1 MKARQRRWSR
11 LDNASKIFLAARSSR
26 DSKVFR
32 LSCELREDVQAELLQ
47 QALDETLRDFPLFRS
62 CLRRGIFWYYL
73 EDCADRPL
81 VQEEK
86 DLPCSPLYRPDK
98 PGLLFRVL
106 YYRRRI
112 HLEVFHSLTDG
123 TGALWF
129 LQALL
134 VRYLVLEKGRALTE
148 EEQQFLNPPYLE
160 QMNEDSFS
168 RLFSHQSRKQR
179 TKAPRKKRSVYRVK
193 GSRTP
198 DKRLNIVEFQLS
210 LKEALARSKALDV
223 TLTIYLTALFVQGVF
238 QRMPE
243 CEKDKQLTISVPIN
257 LRKRYGSYSARN
269 FFAAVTLQLQ
279 PEELESGLTTICRRL
294 SEELQKKSSAEFL
307 DRHLA
312 QLQAYEENPFL
323 RIMPRVLKDPILAF
337 FNHRGNRDISLSI
350 SNLGQLKLPSGLMPE
365 LKAASLAVAVQR
377 PQLCCISSGDV
388 LTVVL
393 LSPFLE
399 RDWQELTLN
408 LLRAEGFTVSSD
420 ANELPLENEGKSRE
434 VKTKQKQEKKNRK
447 EKKQEKR
454 REERQEKRKNAHPG
468 DGENSGE
475 HSNQAAARLNTAPG
489 LEAEAEQKITPGLEA
504 AAEQQKEPL
513 TLPSFA
519 QTVKQNAGRTSGQL
533 AQTEPSAYPMIP
545 LQLRPRLALKIL
557 LFISLLAVGSSYL
570 VHATW
575 PSPFPWPHLVVLGV
589 INLWMYAVIIIR
601 KRRNIAKF
609 FVYHTVLLSL
619 FALAWDASFGWL
631 GWSINYAVPIIMA
644 SAMLAMSICGL
655 FVRLDKGDTVLYLA
669 LAGILG
675 MLPLLFLLTHWVTVR
690 LPSFLCGVTALMLLL
705 SVLIFRFPLVRAEL
719 ARRFHI

>member
-179 TKAPRKKRSVYRVK
+179 TKVPRKKRSVYRVK

-365 LKAASLAVAVQR
+365 LEAASLAVAVQR

-420 ANELPLENEGKSRE
+420 ANELPLENEGKS
-434 VKTKQKQEKKNRK
+434 
-447 EKKQEKR
+447 
-454 REERQEKRKNAHPG
+454 
-468 DGENSGE
+468 GEN
-475 HSNQAAARLNTAPG
+475 
-489 LEAEAEQKITPGLEA
+489 KI
-504 AAEQQKEPL
+504 
-513 TLPSFA
+513 
-519 QTVKQNAGRTSGQL
+519 KQNAGRTSGQL

>member
-179 TKAPRKKRSVYRVK
+179 TKVPRKKRSVYRVK

-365 LKAASLAVAVQR
+365 LEAASLAVAVQR

-434 VKTKQKQEKKNRK
+434 NE
-447 EKKQEKR
+447 
-454 REERQEKRKNAHPG
+454 
-468 DGENSGE
+468 
-475 HSNQAAARLNTAPG
+475 
-489 LEAEAEQKITPGLEA
+489 
-504 AAEQQKEPL
+504 
-513 TLPSFA
+513 
-519 QTVKQNAGRTSGQL
+519 VKQNAGRTSGQL
-533 AQTEPSAYPMIP
+533 AQTEPSAYPFIP

-570 VHATW
+570 IHATW

>member
-350 SNLGQLKLPSGLMPE
+350 SNLGQFKLPSGLMPE
-365 LKAASLAVAVQR
+365 LEAASLAVAVQR

-434 VKTKQKQEKKNRK
+434 NE
-447 EKKQEKR
+447 
-454 REERQEKRKNAHPG
+454 
-468 DGENSGE
+468 
-475 HSNQAAARLNTAPG
+475 
-489 LEAEAEQKITPGLEA
+489 
-504 AAEQQKEPL
+504 
-513 TLPSFA
+513 
-519 QTVKQNAGRTSGQL
+519 VKQNAGRTSGQL

>member
-179 TKAPRKKRSVYRVK
+179 TKVPRKKRSVYRVK

-365 LKAASLAVAVQR
+365 LEAASLAVAVQR

-434 VKTKQKQEKKNRK
+434 N
-447 EKKQEKR
+447 
-454 REERQEKRKNAHPG
+454 
-468 DGENSGE
+468 
-475 HSNQAAARLNTAPG
+475 
-489 LEAEAEQKITPGLEA
+489 KI
-504 AAEQQKEPL
+504 
-513 TLPSFA
+513 
-519 QTVKQNAGRTSGQL
+519 KQNAGRTSGQL
-533 AQTEPSAYPMIP
+533 AQTEPSAYPTIP

>member
-269 FFAAVTLQLQ
+269 FFAAVTLELQ

-294 SEELQKKSSAEFL
+294 SEELQKNSSAEFL

-365 LKAASLAVAVQR
+365 LEAASLAVAVQR

-434 VKTKQKQEKKNRK
+434 NE
-447 EKKQEKR
+447 
-454 REERQEKRKNAHPG
+454 
-468 DGENSGE
+468 
-475 HSNQAAARLNTAPG
+475 
-489 LEAEAEQKITPGLEA
+489 
-504 AAEQQKEPL
+504 
-513 TLPSFA
+513 
-519 QTVKQNAGRTSGQL
+519 VKQNAGRTSGQL

>member
-179 TKAPRKKRSVYRVK
+179 TKVPRKKRSVYRVK

-365 LKAASLAVAVQR
+365 LEAASLAVAVQR

-399 RDWQELTLN
+399 RDWQEFTLN

-434 VKTKQKQEKKNRK
+434 N
-447 EKKQEKR
+447 
-454 REERQEKRKNAHPG
+454 
-468 DGENSGE
+468 
-475 HSNQAAARLNTAPG
+475 
-489 LEAEAEQKITPGLEA
+489 KI
-504 AAEQQKEPL
+504 
-513 TLPSFA
+513 
-519 QTVKQNAGRTSGQL
+519 KQNAGRTSGQL

-570 VHATW
+570 IHATW

>member
-269 FFAAVTLQLQ
+269 FFAAVTLELQ

-365 LKAASLAVAVQR
+365 LEAASLAVAVQR

-434 VKTKQKQEKKNRK
+434 NE
-447 EKKQEKR
+447 
-454 REERQEKRKNAHPG
+454 
-468 DGENSGE
+468 
-475 HSNQAAARLNTAPG
+475 
-489 LEAEAEQKITPGLEA
+489 
-504 AAEQQKEPL
+504 
-513 TLPSFA
+513 
-519 QTVKQNAGRTSGQL
+519 VKQNAGRTSGQL

>member
-179 TKAPRKKRSVYRVK
+179 TKVPRKKRSVYRVK

-350 SNLGQLKLPSGLMPE
+350 SNLGQLKLPSGLMLE
-365 LKAASLAVAVQR
+365 LEAASLAVAVQR

-434 VKTKQKQEKKNRK
+434 NE
-447 EKKQEKR
+447 
-454 REERQEKRKNAHPG
+454 
-468 DGENSGE
+468 
-475 HSNQAAARLNTAPG
+475 
-489 LEAEAEQKITPGLEA
+489 
-504 AAEQQKEPL
+504 
-513 TLPSFA
+513 
-519 QTVKQNAGRTSGQL
+519 VKQNAGRTSGQL

-570 VHATW
+570 IHATW

>member
-32 LSCELREDVQAELLQ
+32 LSCELCEDVQAELLQ

-134 VRYLVLEKGRALTE
+134 VRYLVLAKGRALTE

-269 FFAAVTLQLQ
+269 FFAAVTLELQ

-365 LKAASLAVAVQR
+365 LEAASLAVAVQR

-434 VKTKQKQEKKNRK
+434 N
-447 EKKQEKR
+447 
-454 REERQEKRKNAHPG
+454 
-468 DGENSGE
+468 
-475 HSNQAAARLNTAPG
+475 
-489 LEAEAEQKITPGLEA
+489 KI
-504 AAEQQKEPL
+504 
-513 TLPSFA
+513 
-519 QTVKQNAGRTSGQL
+519 KQNAGRTSGQL

-570 VHATW
+570 IHATW

>member
-106 YYRRRI
+106 YYHRRI

-365 LKAASLAVAVQR
+365 LEAASLAVAVQR

-434 VKTKQKQEKKNRK
+434 NE
-447 EKKQEKR
+447 
-454 REERQEKRKNAHPG
+454 
-468 DGENSGE
+468 
-475 HSNQAAARLNTAPG
+475 
-489 LEAEAEQKITPGLEA
+489 
-504 AAEQQKEPL
+504 
-513 TLPSFA
+513 
-519 QTVKQNAGRTSGQL
+519 VKQNAGRTSGQL

>member
-47 QALDETLRDFPLFRS
+47 QALDETLEDFPLFRS

-106 YYRRRI
+106 YYRRHI

-279 PEELESGLTTICRRL
+279 PEGLESGLTTICRRL

-337 FNHRGNRDISLSI
+337 FNHRGNRGISLSI

-365 LKAASLAVAVQR
+365 LEAASLAVAVQR

-420 ANELPLENEGKSRE
+420 ANELPLESEGKSRE
-434 VKTKQKQEKKNRK
+434 NE
-447 EKKQEKR
+447 
-454 REERQEKRKNAHPG
+454 
-468 DGENSGE
+468 
-475 HSNQAAARLNTAPG
+475 
-489 LEAEAEQKITPGLEA
+489 
-504 AAEQQKEPL
+504 
-513 TLPSFA
+513 
-519 QTVKQNAGRTSGQL
+519 VKQNAGRTSGQL

>member
-32 LSCELREDVQAELLQ
+32 LSCELRENVQPKLLQ
-47 QALDETLRDFPLFRS
+47 QALDETLEDFPLFRS

-86 DLPCSPLYRPDK
+86 ELPCSPLYRPDK

-129 LQALL
+129 MQALL
-134 VRYLVLEKGRALTE
+134 VRYLVLKKGRVLTE
-148 EEQQFLNPPYLE
+148 EEKQFLNPPYLE

-168 RLFSHQSRKQR
+168 RLFSHQNRKQR
-179 TKAPRKKRSVYRVK
+179 TKVPRKKRSVYRVK

-365 LKAASLAVAVQR
+365 LEAASLAVAVQR

-420 ANELPLENEGKSRE
+420 ANVLPLENEGKS
-434 VKTKQKQEKKNRK
+434 
-447 EKKQEKR
+447 
-454 REERQEKRKNAHPG
+454 
-468 DGENSGE
+468 GEN
-475 HSNQAAARLNTAPG
+475 
-489 LEAEAEQKITPGLEA
+489 KI
-504 AAEQQKEPL
+504 
-513 TLPSFA
+513 
-519 QTVKQNAGRTSGQL
+519 KQNAGRTSGQL

-570 VHATW
+570 IHATW

>member
-47 QALDETLRDFPLFRS
+47 QALDETLEDFPLFRS

-365 LKAASLAVAVQR
+365 LEAASLAVAVQR

-434 VKTKQKQEKKNRK
+434 N
-447 EKKQEKR
+447 
-454 REERQEKRKNAHPG
+454 
-468 DGENSGE
+468 
-475 HSNQAAARLNTAPG
+475 
-489 LEAEAEQKITPGLEA
+489 KI
-504 AAEQQKEPL
+504 
-513 TLPSFA
+513 
-519 QTVKQNAGRTSGQL
+519 KQNAGRTSGQL

-570 VHATW
+570 IHATW

>member
-112 HLEVFHSLTDG
+112 HLEVFHSLSDG

-365 LKAASLAVAVQR
+365 LEAASLAVAVQR

-434 VKTKQKQEKKNRK
+434 NE
-447 EKKQEKR
+447 
-454 REERQEKRKNAHPG
+454 
-468 DGENSGE
+468 
-475 HSNQAAARLNTAPG
+475 
-489 LEAEAEQKITPGLEA
+489 
-504 AAEQQKEPL
+504 
-513 TLPSFA
+513 
-519 QTVKQNAGRTSGQL
+519 VKQNAGRTSGQL
-533 AQTEPSAYPMIP
+533 AQTEPSAYPFIP

>member
-32 LSCELREDVQAELLQ
+32 LSCELCEDVQAELLQ

-269 FFAAVTLQLQ
+269 FFAAVTLELQ

-365 LKAASLAVAVQR
+365 LEAVSLAVAVQR

-399 RDWQELTLN
+399 RDWQEFTLN

-434 VKTKQKQEKKNRK
+434 N
-447 EKKQEKR
+447 
-454 REERQEKRKNAHPG
+454 
-468 DGENSGE
+468 
-475 HSNQAAARLNTAPG
+475 
-489 LEAEAEQKITPGLEA
+489 KI
-504 AAEQQKEPL
+504 
-513 TLPSFA
+513 
-519 QTVKQNAGRTSGQL
+519 KQNAGRTSGQL

-570 VHATW
+570 IHATW

>member
-32 LSCELREDVQAELLQ
+32 LSCELREDVQDELLQ

-134 VRYLVLEKGRALTE
+134 VRYLVLAKGRALTE

-269 FFAAVTLQLQ
+269 FFAAVTLELQ

-365 LKAASLAVAVQR
+365 LEAASLAVAVQR

-434 VKTKQKQEKKNRK
+434 N
-447 EKKQEKR
+447 
-454 REERQEKRKNAHPG
+454 
-468 DGENSGE
+468 
-475 HSNQAAARLNTAPG
+475 
-489 LEAEAEQKITPGLEA
+489 KI
-504 AAEQQKEPL
+504 
-513 TLPSFA
+513 
-519 QTVKQNAGRTSGQL
+519 KQNAGRTSGQL

-570 VHATW
+570 IHATW

>member
-47 QALDETLRDFPLFRS
+47 QALDETLEDFPLFRS

-134 VRYLVLEKGRALTE
+134 VRYLVLAKGRALTE

-365 LKAASLAVAVQR
+365 LEAASLAVAVQR

-393 LSPFLE
+393 LSPVLE
-399 RDWQELTLN
+399 RDWQEFTLN

-434 VKTKQKQEKKNRK
+434 N
-447 EKKQEKR
+447 
-454 REERQEKRKNAHPG
+454 
-468 DGENSGE
+468 
-475 HSNQAAARLNTAPG
+475 
-489 LEAEAEQKITPGLEA
+489 KI
-504 AAEQQKEPL
+504 
-513 TLPSFA
+513 
-519 QTVKQNAGRTSGQL
+519 KQNAGRTSGQL

-570 VHATW
+570 IHATW

-609 FVYHTVLLSL
+609 FVYHTVLLSH

>member
-269 FFAAVTLQLQ
+269 FFAAVTLELQ

-365 LKAASLAVAVQR
+365 LEAASLAVAVQR

-420 ANELPLENEGKSRE
+420 ANELPLENEGKS
-434 VKTKQKQEKKNRK
+434 
-447 EKKQEKR
+447 
-454 REERQEKRKNAHPG
+454 
-468 DGENSGE
+468 GEN
-475 HSNQAAARLNTAPG
+475 
-489 LEAEAEQKITPGLEA
+489 KI
-504 AAEQQKEPL
+504 
-513 TLPSFA
+513 
-519 QTVKQNAGRTSGQL
+519 KQNAGRTSGQL

>member
-73 EDCADRPL
+73 EDCSDRPL

-134 VRYLVLEKGRALTE
+134 VRYLVLAKGRALTE

-279 PEELESGLTTICRRL
+279 PEELESGLTTIYRRL

-365 LKAASLAVAVQR
+365 LEAASLAVAVQR

-434 VKTKQKQEKKNRK
+434 N
-447 EKKQEKR
+447 
-454 REERQEKRKNAHPG
+454 
-468 DGENSGE
+468 
-475 HSNQAAARLNTAPG
+475 
-489 LEAEAEQKITPGLEA
+489 KI
-504 AAEQQKEPL
+504 
-513 TLPSFA
+513 
-519 QTVKQNAGRTSGQL
+519 KQNAGRTSGQL

-570 VHATW
+570 IHATW

>member
-210 LKEALARSKALDV
+210 LREALARSKALDV

-365 LKAASLAVAVQR
+365 LEAASLAVAVQR

-420 ANELPLENEGKSRE
+420 ANVLPLENEGKS
-434 VKTKQKQEKKNRK
+434 
-447 EKKQEKR
+447 
-454 REERQEKRKNAHPG
+454 
-468 DGENSGE
+468 GEN
-475 HSNQAAARLNTAPG
+475 
-489 LEAEAEQKITPGLEA
+489 KI
-504 AAEQQKEPL
+504 
-513 TLPSFA
+513 
-519 QTVKQNAGRTSGQL
+519 KQNAGRTSGQL

>member
-47 QALDETLRDFPLFRS
+47 QALDETLEDFPLFRS

-168 RLFSHQSRKQR
+168 RLFSHQNRKQR

-365 LKAASLAVAVQR
+365 LEAASLAVAVQR

-434 VKTKQKQEKKNRK
+434 NE
-447 EKKQEKR
+447 
-454 REERQEKRKNAHPG
+454 
-468 DGENSGE
+468 
-475 HSNQAAARLNTAPG
+475 
-489 LEAEAEQKITPGLEA
+489 
-504 AAEQQKEPL
+504 
-513 TLPSFA
+513 
-519 QTVKQNAGRTSGQL
+519 VKQNAGRTSGQL

-570 VHATW
+570 IHATW

>member
-269 FFAAVTLQLQ
+269 FFAAVTLELQ

-365 LKAASLAVAVQR
+365 LEAASLAVAVQR

-420 ANELPLENEGKSRE
+420 ANELPLESEGKSRE
-434 VKTKQKQEKKNRK
+434 NE
-447 EKKQEKR
+447 
-454 REERQEKRKNAHPG
+454 
-468 DGENSGE
+468 
-475 HSNQAAARLNTAPG
+475 
-489 LEAEAEQKITPGLEA
+489 
-504 AAEQQKEPL
+504 
-513 TLPSFA
+513 
-519 QTVKQNAGRTSGQL
+519 VKQNAGRTSGQL
-533 AQTEPSAYPMIP
+533 AQTEPSAYPFIP

-669 LAGILG
+669 LAGI
-675 MLPLLFLLTHWVTVR
+675 W
-690 LPSFLCGVTALMLLL
+690 
-705 SVLIFRFPLVRAEL
+705 
-719 ARRFHI
+719 

>member
-179 TKAPRKKRSVYRVK
+179 TKVPRKKRSVYRVK

-365 LKAASLAVAVQR
+365 LEAASLAVAVQR

-420 ANELPLENEGKSRE
+420 ANVLPLENEGKSRE
-434 VKTKQKQEKKNRK
+434 NE
-447 EKKQEKR
+447 
-454 REERQEKRKNAHPG
+454 
-468 DGENSGE
+468 
-475 HSNQAAARLNTAPG
+475 
-489 LEAEAEQKITPGLEA
+489 
-504 AAEQQKEPL
+504 
-513 TLPSFA
+513 
-519 QTVKQNAGRTSGQL
+519 VKQNAGRTSGQL
-533 AQTEPSAYPMIP
+533 AQTEPSAYPFIP

>member
-365 LKAASLAVAVQR
+365 LEAASLAVAVQR

-420 ANELPLENEGKSRE
+420 ANELPLESEGKSRE
-434 VKTKQKQEKKNRK
+434 NE
-447 EKKQEKR
+447 
-454 REERQEKRKNAHPG
+454 
-468 DGENSGE
+468 
-475 HSNQAAARLNTAPG
+475 
-489 LEAEAEQKITPGLEA
+489 
-504 AAEQQKEPL
+504 
-513 TLPSFA
+513 
-519 QTVKQNAGRTSGQL
+519 VKQNAGRTSGQL

>member
-1 MKARQRRWSR
+1 
-11 LDNASKIFLAARSSR
+11 
-26 DSKVFR
+26 
-32 LSCELREDVQAELLQ
+32 
-47 QALDETLRDFPLFRS
+47 
-62 CLRRGIFWYYL
+62 
-73 EDCADRPL
+73 
-81 VQEEK
+81 
-86 DLPCSPLYRPDK
+86 
-98 PGLLFRVL
+98 
-106 YYRRRI
+106 
-112 HLEVFHSLTDG
+112 
-123 TGALWF
+123 
-129 LQALL
+129 
-134 VRYLVLEKGRALTE
+134 
-148 EEQQFLNPPYLE
+148 
-160 QMNEDSFS
+160 
-168 RLFSHQSRKQR
+168 
-179 TKAPRKKRSVYRVK
+179 
-193 GSRTP
+193 
-198 DKRLNIVEFQLS
+198 
-210 LKEALARSKALDV
+210 
-223 TLTIYLTALFVQGVF
+223 
-238 QRMPE
+238 
-243 CEKDKQLTISVPIN
+243 
-257 LRKRYGSYSARN
+257 
-269 FFAAVTLQLQ
+269 
-279 PEELESGLTTICRRL
+279 
-294 SEELQKKSSAEFL
+294 
-307 DRHLA
+307 
-312 QLQAYEENPFL
+312 
-323 RIMPRVLKDPILAF
+323 
-337 FNHRGNRDISLSI
+337 
-350 SNLGQLKLPSGLMPE
+350 MPE
-365 LKAASLAVAVQR
+365 LEAASLAVAVQR

-399 RDWQELTLN
+399 RDWQEFTLN

-434 VKTKQKQEKKNRK
+434 N
-447 EKKQEKR
+447 
-454 REERQEKRKNAHPG
+454 
-468 DGENSGE
+468 
-475 HSNQAAARLNTAPG
+475 
-489 LEAEAEQKITPGLEA
+489 KI
-504 AAEQQKEPL
+504 
-513 TLPSFA
+513 
-519 QTVKQNAGRTSGQL
+519 KQNADRTSGQL

-570 VHATW
+570 IHATW

>member
-365 LKAASLAVAVQR
+365 LEAASLAVAVQR

-434 VKTKQKQEKKNRK
+434 N
-447 EKKQEKR
+447 
-454 REERQEKRKNAHPG
+454 
-468 DGENSGE
+468 
-475 HSNQAAARLNTAPG
+475 
-489 LEAEAEQKITPGLEA
+489 II
-504 AAEQQKEPL
+504 
-513 TLPSFA
+513 
-519 QTVKQNAGRTSGQL
+519 KQNAGRTSGQL

-570 VHATW
+570 IHATW

>member
-73 EDCADRPL
+73 EDCAERPL

-365 LKAASLAVAVQR
+365 LEAASLAVAVQR

-434 VKTKQKQEKKNRK
+434 N
-447 EKKQEKR
+447 
-454 REERQEKRKNAHPG
+454 
-468 DGENSGE
+468 
-475 HSNQAAARLNTAPG
+475 
-489 LEAEAEQKITPGLEA
+489 KI
-504 AAEQQKEPL
+504 
-513 TLPSFA
+513 
-519 QTVKQNAGRTSGQL
+519 KQNAGRTSGQL

-570 VHATW
+570 IHATW

-589 INLWMYAVIIIR
+589 INLWMYAVIVIR

>member
-257 LRKRYGSYSARN
+257 LRQRYGSYSARN
-269 FFAAVTLQLQ
+269 FFAAVTLELQ

-337 FNHRGNRDISLSI
+337 FNHRGNRAISLSI
-350 SNLGQLKLPSGLMPE
+350 SNLGQLKLPTGLMPE
-365 LKAASLAVAVQR
+365 LEAASLAVAVQR

-420 ANELPLENEGKSRE
+420 ANELPLENERKSGE

-489 LEAEAEQKITPGLEA
+489 LEAEAEQ
-504 AAEQQKEPL
+504 QKEHL
-513 TLPSFA
+513 TPPSF
-519 QTVKQNAGRTSGQL
+519 
-533 AQTEPSAYPMIP
+533 AQTEPSAYPFIP

-557 LFISLLAVGSSYL
+557 LFISLLAIGSSYL

-589 INLWMYAVIIIR
+589 LNLWMYAVIIIR

>member
-257 LRKRYGSYSARN
+257 LRQRYGSYSARN

-365 LKAASLAVAVQR
+365 LEAASLAVAVQR

-434 VKTKQKQEKKNRK
+434 NE
-447 EKKQEKR
+447 
-454 REERQEKRKNAHPG
+454 
-468 DGENSGE
+468 
-475 HSNQAAARLNTAPG
+475 
-489 LEAEAEQKITPGLEA
+489 
-504 AAEQQKEPL
+504 
-513 TLPSFA
+513 
-519 QTVKQNAGRTSGQL
+519 VKQNAGRTSGQL

>member
-269 FFAAVTLQLQ
+269 FFAAVTLELQ

-323 RIMPRVLKDPILAF
+323 RIMPRVFKDPILAF

-365 LKAASLAVAVQR
+365 LEAASLAVAVQR

-434 VKTKQKQEKKNRK
+434 NE
-447 EKKQEKR
+447 
-454 REERQEKRKNAHPG
+454 
-468 DGENSGE
+468 
-475 HSNQAAARLNTAPG
+475 
-489 LEAEAEQKITPGLEA
+489 
-504 AAEQQKEPL
+504 
-513 TLPSFA
+513 
-519 QTVKQNAGRTSGQL
+519 VKQNAGRTSGQL
-533 AQTEPSAYPMIP
+533 AQTEPSAYPFIP

-570 VHATW
+570 IHATW

>member
-365 LKAASLAVAVQR
+365 LEAASLAVAVQR

-434 VKTKQKQEKKNRK
+434 NE
-447 EKKQEKR
+447 
-454 REERQEKRKNAHPG
+454 
-468 DGENSGE
+468 
-475 HSNQAAARLNTAPG
+475 
-489 LEAEAEQKITPGLEA
+489 
-504 AAEQQKEPL
+504 
-513 TLPSFA
+513 
-519 QTVKQNAGRTSGQL
+519 VKQNAGRTSGQL
-533 AQTEPSAYPMIP
+533 AQTEPSAYPFIP

>member
-47 QALDETLRDFPLFRS
+47 QALDETLEDFPLFRS

-134 VRYLVLEKGRALTE
+134 VRYLVLAKGRALTE
-148 EEQQFLNPPYLE
+148 EEQQFLNPSYLE

-365 LKAASLAVAVQR
+365 LEAASLAVAVQR

-434 VKTKQKQEKKNRK
+434 NE
-447 EKKQEKR
+447 
-454 REERQEKRKNAHPG
+454 
-468 DGENSGE
+468 
-475 HSNQAAARLNTAPG
+475 
-489 LEAEAEQKITPGLEA
+489 
-504 AAEQQKEPL
+504 
-513 TLPSFA
+513 
-519 QTVKQNAGRTSGQL
+519 VKQNAGRTSGQL

-570 VHATW
+570 IHATW

>member
-179 TKAPRKKRSVYRVK
+179 TKVPRKKRSVYRVK

-365 LKAASLAVAVQR
+365 LEAASLAVAVQR

-434 VKTKQKQEKKNRK
+434 NE
-447 EKKQEKR
+447 
-454 REERQEKRKNAHPG
+454 
-468 DGENSGE
+468 
-475 HSNQAAARLNTAPG
+475 
-489 LEAEAEQKITPGLEA
+489 
-504 AAEQQKEPL
+504 
-513 TLPSFA
+513 
-519 QTVKQNAGRTSGQL
+519 VKQNAGRTSGQL

-570 VHATW
+570 IHATW

>member
-179 TKAPRKKRSVYRVK
+179 TKVPRKKRSVYRVK

-365 LKAASLAVAVQR
+365 LEAASLAVAVQR

-420 ANELPLENEGKSRE
+420 ANVLPLENEGKSRE
-434 VKTKQKQEKKNRK
+434 NE
-447 EKKQEKR
+447 
-454 REERQEKRKNAHPG
+454 
-468 DGENSGE
+468 
-475 HSNQAAARLNTAPG
+475 
-489 LEAEAEQKITPGLEA
+489 
-504 AAEQQKEPL
+504 
-513 TLPSFA
+513 
-519 QTVKQNAGRTSGQL
+519 VKQNAGRTSGQL

>member
-134 VRYLVLEKGRALTE
+134 VRYLVLAKGRALTE

-160 QMNEDSFS
+160 QMNEDGFS

-350 SNLGQLKLPSGLMPE
+350 SNLGQIKLPSGLMPE
-365 LKAASLAVAVQR
+365 LEAASLAVAVQR

-399 RDWQELTLN
+399 RDWQEFTLN

-434 VKTKQKQEKKNRK
+434 N
-447 EKKQEKR
+447 
-454 REERQEKRKNAHPG
+454 
-468 DGENSGE
+468 
-475 HSNQAAARLNTAPG
+475 
-489 LEAEAEQKITPGLEA
+489 KI
-504 AAEQQKEPL
+504 
-513 TLPSFA
+513 
-519 QTVKQNAGRTSGQL
+519 KQNAGRTSGQL

-570 VHATW
+570 IHATW

>member
-11 LDNASKIFLAARSSR
+11 LDNASKIFLAARSSH

-32 LSCELREDVQAELLQ
+32 LSCELRENVQPKLLQ
-47 QALDETLRDFPLFRS
+47 QALDETLEDFPLFRS

-86 DLPCSPLYRPDK
+86 ELPCSPLYRPDK

-106 YYRRRI
+106 YYRKRI

-129 LQALL
+129 MQALL
-134 VRYLVLEKGRALTE
+134 VRYLVLKQGRALTE
-148 EEQQFLNPPYLE
+148 EERQFLNPPYLE

-168 RLFSHQSRKQR
+168 RLFSHQNRKQR
-179 TKAPRKKRSVYRVK
+179 VKTEDKKPPVYRVR

-210 LKEALARSKALDV
+210 LKEALDHSKALDV
-223 TLTIYLTALFVQGVF
+223 TLTIYLTALFVQGIY

-243 CEKDKQLTISVPIN
+243 YAKDRRLTISLPIN
-257 LRKRYGSYSARN
+257 LRKRYGSFSARN
-269 FFAAVTLQLQ
+269 FFAAVTLELQ
-279 PEELESGLTTICRRL
+279 PEELESGLPTICRRL
-294 SEELQKKSSAEFL
+294 SEELQKKSSAESL
-307 DRHLA
+307 ERRLA

-337 FNHRGNRDISLSI
+337 FNHRGNRAISLSI
-350 SNLGQLKLPSGLMPE
+350 SNLGQLKLPSALRPE
-365 LKAASLAVAVQR
+365 LAAASLAVAVQR

-399 RDWQELTLN
+399 RDWQEVTLK
-408 LLRAEGFTVSSD
+408 LLRAEGLTVSSD
-420 ANELPLENEGKSRE
+420 ANVLPLENELRSSVTKRGKEQRKSSGKNSEE
-434 VKTKQKQEKKNRK
+434 VTK
-447 EKKQEKR
+447 
-454 REERQEKRKNAHPG
+454 
-468 DGENSGE
+468 
-475 HSNQAAARLNTAPG
+475 
-489 LEAEAEQKITPGLEA
+489 EAT
-504 AAEQQKEPL
+504 AAEREQELQESHRHKRAAQDMKREPDR
-513 TLPSFA
+513 A
-519 QTVKQNAGRTSGQL
+519 SGQL
-533 AQTEPSAYPMIP
+533 AQTEPSAYPFIP

-557 LFISLLAVGSSYL
+557 LFISLLAIGSSYL

-589 INLWMYAVIIIR
+589 LNLWMYAVIIIR
-601 KRRNIAKF
+601 KSRNIAKF

-655 FVRLDKGDTVLYLA
+655 FVRLEKGDTVLYLA
-669 LAGILG
+669 LAGLLG

>member
-365 LKAASLAVAVQR
+365 LEAASLAVAVQR

-420 ANELPLENEGKSRE
+420 ANVLPLENEGKSRE
-434 VKTKQKQEKKNRK
+434 NE
-447 EKKQEKR
+447 
-454 REERQEKRKNAHPG
+454 
-468 DGENSGE
+468 
-475 HSNQAAARLNTAPG
+475 
-489 LEAEAEQKITPGLEA
+489 
-504 AAEQQKEPL
+504 
-513 TLPSFA
+513 
-519 QTVKQNAGRTSGQL
+519 VKQNAGRTSGQL
-533 AQTEPSAYPMIP
+533 AQTEPSAYPFIP

>member
-168 RLFSHQSRKQR
+168 RLFSHQNRKQR
-179 TKAPRKKRSVYRVK
+179 TKVPRKKRSVYRVK

-365 LKAASLAVAVQR
+365 LAAASLAVAVQR

-420 ANELPLENEGKSRE
+420 ANELPLENERKS
-434 VKTKQKQEKKNRK
+434 
-447 EKKQEKR
+447 
-454 REERQEKRKNAHPG
+454 
-468 DGENSGE
+468 GEN
-475 HSNQAAARLNTAPG
+475 
-489 LEAEAEQKITPGLEA
+489 KI
-504 AAEQQKEPL
+504 
-513 TLPSFA
+513 
-519 QTVKQNAGRTSGQL
+519 KQNAGRTSGQL

>member
-179 TKAPRKKRSVYRVK
+179 TKVPRKKRSVYRVK

-210 LKEALARSKALDV
+210 LEEALARSKALDV

-257 LRKRYGSYSARN
+257 LRQRYGSYSARN
-269 FFAAVTLQLQ
+269 FFAAVTLELQ

-337 FNHRGNRDISLSI
+337 FNHRGNRAISLSI
-350 SNLGQLKLPSGLMPE
+350 SNLGQLKLPTGLMPE
-365 LKAASLAVAVQR
+365 LEAASLAVAVQR
-377 PQLCCISSGDV
+377 PQFCCISSGDV

-408 LLRAEGFTVSSD
+408 LLRAESFTVSSD

-434 VKTKQKQEKKNRK
+434 N
-447 EKKQEKR
+447 
-454 REERQEKRKNAHPG
+454 
-468 DGENSGE
+468 
-475 HSNQAAARLNTAPG
+475 
-489 LEAEAEQKITPGLEA
+489 KI
-504 AAEQQKEPL
+504 
-513 TLPSFA
+513 
-519 QTVKQNAGRTSGQL
+519 KQNAGRTSGQL

-570 VHATW
+570 IHATW

>member
-160 QMNEDSFS
+160 QLNEDSFS

-210 LKEALARSKALDV
+210 LKETLARSKALDV

-365 LKAASLAVAVQR
+365 LEAASLAVAVQR

-434 VKTKQKQEKKNRK
+434 N
-447 EKKQEKR
+447 
-454 REERQEKRKNAHPG
+454 
-468 DGENSGE
+468 
-475 HSNQAAARLNTAPG
+475 
-489 LEAEAEQKITPGLEA
+489 KI
-504 AAEQQKEPL
+504 
-513 TLPSFA
+513 
-519 QTVKQNAGRTSGQL
+519 KQNAGRTSGQL